1 MIKKLIL
8 KYLGLTNFDEYLQKS
23 EKRLTTIE
31 MDMDNLEDRLK
42 DLEDSEWTDYSVED
56 FVSSTDYNQAIDEM
70 DTKIQ
75 ELQDKEILDYES
87 DDFVDYKEF
96 EHTWPKDKKTPVFM
110 VRCLKC
116 SNYRGWINKQYAQQW
131 KEGLVGMEVIHKI
144 LN

>member
-31 MDMDNLEDRLK
+31 MDMDNFEDRLK

-56 FVSSTDYNQAIDEM
+56 FVSSQDYNQAIDEM

-96 EHTWPKDKKTPVFM
+96 EDTKNDIEVERSEMQLKMDRLTKALKKLAFQ
-110 VRCLKC
+110 
-116 SNYRGWINKQYAQQW
+116 SNIELRIDEIL
-131 KEGLVGMEVIHKI
+131 EGRED
-144 LN
+144 